1 MFCTQ
6 TIEVTQL
13 FINSLVNN
21 DKIEAE
27 ELNQRAENVDKP
39 EDVASIIKEH
49 EEIFRTKRKGIITV
63 AYHQRKI
70 FGRFLEKEKFA
81 RLVADFKIRE
91 GRRDNDL

>member
-1 MFCTQ
+1 M
-6 TIEVTQL
+6 

-39 EDVASIIKEH
+39 EDAASIVKEH
-49 EEIFRTKRKGIITV
+49 EENFRTKRKGIITV
-63 AYHQRKI
+63 AYHQGKI

-81 RLVADFKIRE
+81 RLVADFKIHE